1 MNRNTRKRNQ
11 NMSWL
16 FALVFMISFV
26 VAMPFMVK
34 AVLDQN
40 SVKAPVEDDGGQ
52 QDVPETQD
60 PSVPEQD
67 PAQEPETTDPGD
79 NTEPDAENPDNTV
92 SDTPDEGTGAGTDA
106 DTGDGGS
113 APDNSD
119 DNGQVTWTTVDT
131 SYFDDAL
138 FIGDSRTVGLSEYG
152 DLSNA
157 DFFATTGM
165 SVYEVYDETVSV
177 PSVGKVTL
185 EQLLGSMT
193 YGKVYIMLG
202 INELGYYFDQTVEK
216 YGQLVDYVREMQ
228 PNAVIYIQ
236 ANLHVTKSRSDTDDI
251 FNNKNIDRFNSA
263 ISEFA
268 NGSDIFYI
276 DVNELFDDASGNLNQ
291 EYTSDNAH
299 VLGKYY
305 VVWCQWIREHVAA

>member
-1 MNRNTRKRNQ
+1 
-11 NMSWL
+11 MSWL

-79 NTEPDAENPDNTV
+79 NTEPDAENPDNTG

-251 FNNKNIDRFNSA
+251 FNNKNIDKFNSA